1 MTGRGTAAALIAI
14 GTGALGTTLVAPPP
28 PLLVWNAS
36 ASAPLGLYLV
46 APGRAPQVGMM
57 VAARLPAGARGI
69 ASDRGYL
76 PAGLPVVKRVA
87 AAAGDRICA
96 LGATVLINGE
106 AVAVRLAADT
116 SGRAL
121 PAWRGCVRLAD
132 GQFLL
137 LMRGVPDSF
146 DGRYFGISRR
156 AEIIGT
162 ATLLWRA

>member
-76 PAGLPVVKRVA
+76 PAGIPAVKRVA

-96 LGATVLINGE
+96 LGATVLVNGKP
-106 AVAVRLAADT
+106 VAVRLAADQA
-116 SGRAL
+116 GRAL
-121 PAWRGCVRLAD
+121 PAWHGCVRLAD

-146 DGRYFGISRR
+146 DGRYFGVTRR

>member
-1 MTGRGTAAALIAI
+1 MTRCCTAAALIAI
-14 GTGALGTTLVAPPP
+14 GTGAMGTALVAPLP

-36 ASAPLGLYLV
+36 ASAPLGLYV
-46 APGRAPQVGMM
+46 VVPGRVPEVGMM
-57 VAARLPAGARGI
+57 VVARLPADAGGI

-87 AAAGDRICA
+87 AAAGDRICT

-106 AVAVRLAADT
+106 PAAVRLAADT

-121 PAWRGCVRLAD
+121 PSWSGCVRLAD

-146 DGRYFGISRR
+146 DGRYFGVTGR

-162 ATLLWRA
+162 ATLLWPA